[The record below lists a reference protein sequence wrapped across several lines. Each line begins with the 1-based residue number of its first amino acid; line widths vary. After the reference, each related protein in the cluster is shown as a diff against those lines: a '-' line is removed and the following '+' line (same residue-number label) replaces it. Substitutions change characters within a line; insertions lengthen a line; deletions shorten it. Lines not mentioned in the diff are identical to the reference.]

1 MRNISAVFCIL
12 MFYEIA
18 SYPISNMFV
27 STDAHVRLK
36 ETGGLNIEVILS
48 TVANIPAEL
57 RSACQQP
64 GNLFQFIADP
74 VDVSTPVILHF
85 RTL

>member
-1 MRNISAVFCIL
+1 MRDISAVFNIL

-18 SYPISNMFV
+18 SYPISNIFV

-36 ETGGLNIEVILS
+36 ETGGLSIEVFLS

-57 RSACQQP
+57 RNACEKP
-64 GNLFQFIADP
+64 GNLDFTTSYI
-74 VDVSTPVILHF
+74 DVSTPVILHF

>member
-1 MRNISAVFCIL
+1 MRNISAVFYIL

-36 ETGGLNIEVILS
+36 ETGGLNIEVFLS

-57 RSACQQP
+57 RNACQKP
-64 GNLFQFIADP
+64 GNLDFTASHI
-74 VDVSTPVILHF
+74 DVSTPVILHF

>member
-1 MRNISAVFCIL
+1 MRDISAVFNIL

-18 SYPISNMFV
+18 SYPISNIFV

-36 ETGGLNIEVILS
+36 ETGGLSIEVLLS
-48 TVANIPAEL
+48 NVANIPAEL
-57 RSACQQP
+57 RNACQKP
-64 GNLFQFIADP
+64 GNLLHFVADP
-74 VDVSTPVILHF
+74 IDVSTPVILHF